1 MKFSDLNFNPHPN
14 WEGVQARHFFD
25 NGYGVSVIQSP
36 NSYGGDEGLYE
47 AAVLKVTDDDWQ
59 ITYDTP
65 ITSDVLGHQTVED
78 IDSLLFEIE
87 KL

>member
-1 MKFSDLNFNPHPN
+1 M
-14 WEGVQARHFFD
+14 V
-25 NGYGVSVIQSP
+25 VP

-65 ITSDVLGHQTVED
+65 ITSDVLGYQNVED
-78 IDSLLFEIE
+78 IDSLLLEIE
-87 KL
+87 NL

>member
-36 NSYGGDEGLYE
+36 NSYGGNEGLYE
-47 AAVLKVTDDDWQ
+47 AAVLKVTDEDWE

-65 ITSDVLGHQTVED
+65 ITSDVLGHQTVDD